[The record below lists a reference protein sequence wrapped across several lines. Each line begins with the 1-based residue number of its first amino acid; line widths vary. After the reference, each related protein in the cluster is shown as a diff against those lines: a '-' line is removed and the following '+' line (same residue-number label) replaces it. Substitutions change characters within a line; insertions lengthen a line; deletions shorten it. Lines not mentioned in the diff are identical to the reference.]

1 MKPKLLLSILLF
13 GNLTFSNAQE
23 KKYESKSRPTD
34 FEYLSAPDSLGLRHQ
49 LKTPNIVTN
58 KKTSQTAAT
67 IKLPY
72 PIIFIHGLNSKSSIW
87 DDTTNFMDTNYL
99 FTFGG
104 RFDFC
109 LNYDNIYTY
118 SRKIFYPNSNADI
131 ALFTPSYLVN
141 GDYYYVN
148 FDVATNGSVFPTSSN
163 SVLSNQ
169 SAIAKQGYA
178 LREAI
183 YRVMEITGRDKVILV
198 GHSMGGLCARE
209 YLQNPENWTEP
220 NVNHHIAKLITTGT
234 PHMGS
239 DAIGG
244 QIVGVDYQS
253 EALRDLKN
261 TYFNY
266 SDKGIFLFGGYEL
279 DDGGNYY
286 NVDVN
291 CDGNGITEDLVIGLN
306 QKNIPTDLDYSCII
320 GTGAFGLGDIAVKK
334 SSANINNV
342 YPNLTQNIFESAVLH
357 NFLPQQNYQ
366 NMRGLDEP
374 NDYSIA
380 YGVEFDKMYLG
391 FITEQSN
398 TSSYVIDYDDYKF
411 NVSANSQVNIVVNN
425 GLSFPIYARI
435 VNSNFTQIGT
445 TLTINNGNNI
455 LSQYLPVG
463 QYYLE
468 IYGNPTSSSYQT
480 PYAFGFTSTLSNPD
494 FTSDNSLKIYPNP
507 TSSKVSFD
515 NSISNFEKVSIAN
528 SLGQEVSKSSF
539 NTFINNQEVDISQL
553 PAGVYMLK
561 LSNQNGTKTV
571 KIIKE

>member
-1 MKPKLLLSILLF
+1 MITKLLLSILLF
-13 GNLTFSNAQE
+13 GTLTFSNAQE
-23 KKYESKSRPTD
+23 KKYESKSRPVD

-49 LKTPNIVTN
+49 LKTPNISTN
-58 KKTSQTAAT
+58 KKTSQTVAT
-67 IKLPY
+67 VKLPY

-87 DDTTNFMDTNYL
+87 DDTTNFMDTKYL

-109 LNYDNIYTY
+109 LNYDGIYTY

-131 ALFTPSYLVN
+131 ALFTPNIVN

-234 PHMGS
+234 PHLGS

-261 TYFNY
+261 TYFNN

-291 CDGNGITEDLVIGLN
+291 CDGDGITGDLVIGLN
-306 QKNIPTDLDYSCII
+306 QKNIPTNLDYSCII
-320 GTGAFGLGDIAVKK
+320 GTGVFGLGDIAVNKP
-334 SSANINNV
+334 SANINNV
-342 YPNLTQNIFESAVLH
+342 FPNLTQNIFESAVLH
-357 NFLPQQNYQ
+357 NFLPQQSYH

-380 YGVEFDKMYLG
+380 YGVEFDKMYVG

-411 NVSANSQVNIVVNN
+411 NVSANSQVNIVINN
-425 GLSFPIYARI
+425 VLSFPIYARI
-435 VNSNFTQIGT
+435 VNSNLAQVGAI
-445 TLTINNGNNI
+445 LTINNGNNI

-468 IYGNPTSSSYQT
+468 IYGNPTSSSYLT
-480 PYAFGFTSTLSNPD
+480 PYAFSLTSTLSNSD
-494 FTSDNSLKIYPNP
+494 FTSENSLKIYPNP
-507 TSSKVSFD
+507 ASSKISID
-515 NSISNFEKVSIAN
+515 NSIENFETATIIN
-528 SLGQEVSKSSF
+528 YLGQVVGEIRFSSF
-539 NTFINNQEVDISQL
+539 EANQELDLSSYTE
-553 PAGVYMLK
+553 GVYMLK
-561 LSNQNGTKTV
+561 LSNQKGSKTIR
-571 KIIKE
+571 IIKE

>member
-1 MKPKLLLSILLF
+1 MKTKLLLSILLF
-13 GNLTFSNAQE
+13 GTLTFSNAQE
-23 KKYESKSRPTD
+23 KKYQLKSRPAD
-34 FEYLSAPDSLGLRHQ
+34 FENLSAPDSLGIRYQ
-49 LKTPNIVTN
+49 LKTPNISTN
-58 KKTSQTAAT
+58 KKTSQTATT

-72 PIIFIHGLNSKSSIW
+72 PVIFIHGLNSKSSIW
-87 DDTTNFMDTNYL
+87 DDTTNFMDTKYS
-99 FTFGG
+99 FTYGG
-104 RFDFC
+104 RLDFC

-131 ALFTPSYLVN
+131 AFFTPNLLK

-148 FDVATNGSVFPTSSN
+148 FDVGINGSVFPTSSN

-178 LREAI
+178 LRKAI
-183 YRVMEITGRDKVILV
+183 QQVMEITGRDKVILM

-209 YLQNPENWTEP
+209 YLQNPSNWTEP

-234 PHMGS
+234 PHLGS

-291 CDGNGITEDLVIGLN
+291 CDGNGITGDLVIGLN

-320 GTGAFGLGDIAVKK
+320 GTGALGLGDIAVKK

-357 NFLPQQNYQ
+357 NFLPQQSYH

-374 NDYSIA
+374 NEYPLA
-380 YGVEFDKMYLG
+380 YGVEFDKMYVG

-398 TSSYVIDYDDYKF
+398 ISSYGIDYDDYKF

-425 GLSFPIYARI
+425 ELSFPIYARI
-435 VNSNFTQIGT
+435 VDSNFTQVGAI
-445 TLTINNGNNI
+445 LTINNGNSI
-455 LSQYLPVG
+455 LSQYLPMG

-468 IYGNPTSSSYQT
+468 VYGNPTSSSYLT
-480 PYAFGFTSTLSNPD
+480 PYAFVLTSTLSNPD
-494 FTSDNSLKIYPNP
+494 FSSENSLKIFPNP
-507 TSSKVSFD
+507 TSSKVFFD
-515 NSISNFEKVSIAN
+515 NSIENFVTATVMN
-528 SLGQEVSKSSF
+528 YLGQIVGEIRFSSF
-539 NTFINNQEVDISQL
+539 EANQELDLSSFTE
-553 PAGVYMLK
+553 GVYMLK
-561 LSNQNGTKTV
+561 LSNQKGSKTI